1 MSILRFY
8 YIFYVCAR
16 YRLGRFLV
24 HAPLPW
30 YINLWLKFWLLVLA
44 PFSGQRSH
52 SSLAIDLRLALEQL
66 GPIFIKFG
74 QFLSTRRDLL
84 PADIADELAKLQD
97 QVPPFSAD
105 LGISIIESEL
115 GSSCDTLFTEIGS
128 EVLASASVSQVYSA
142 TLPNGDAVVVKVV
155 RPGIE
160 LIIAKDVRLLN
171 RITVMLERW
180 WRKSRV
186 FHLNEIVRDYQ
197 FTILNELDM
206 MNEAA
211 SCSQLRRNFEAS
223 SLLYVPKVYWPLCS
237 KKVLTLE
244 RIYGIPVNQAQTLKE
259 HNINLKRLAEKGV
272 EIFFTQVFEHSFFH
286 ADMHP
291 GNIFVSPNNPEDP
304 YYIGV
309 DFGIMGSLS
318 DEDQY
323 YLAHNLLAFFHQDY
337 HQVAKLHVRSGW
349 VSADTK
355 VHELESAIRTVCE
368 PIFQLPL
375 KDISF
380 GKLITRLFQTAR
392 RFNMEVQPQLVLLDK
407 TLFNIEGLGRQLYPE
422 LDLWTTAKPFIERWV
437 HKRASPQT
445 LWHRMKKESVEWLER
460 LPELPRQINESA
472 RQIQT
477 LEHSQQMQQQAI
489 EQIGNA
495 IRKQTLFQVTVFV
508 SVVLTV
514 TAAGWLFLQ
523 Q

>member
-1 MSILRFY
+1 MSVLRFY
-8 YIFYVCAR
+8 YILHVCGH
-16 YRLGRFLV
+16 YKLGRFLV

-30 YINLWLKFWLLVLA
+30 YVSLWLKCWLFILA
-44 PFSGQRSH
+44 PFAGKRDDST
-52 SSLAIDLRLALEQL
+52 LAIDLRLALQQL

-84 PADIADELAKLQD
+84 PTDIADELAKLQD
-97 QVPPFSAD
+97 QVPPFSSD

-115 GSSCDTLFTEIGS
+115 GKPCEKLFASIDP

-142 TLPNGDAVVVKVV
+142 TLPDGDAVVVKVV

-160 LIIAKDVRLLN
+160 LVIAKDLRLLK
-171 RITVMLERW
+171 RISAMFERW
-180 WRKSRV
+180 WRKSRA
-186 FHLNEIVRDYQ
+186 FHLKEIVRDYQ
-197 FTILNELDM
+197 FTILSELDM

-211 SCSQLRRNFEAS
+211 SCSQLRRNFQGS

-244 RIYGIPVNQAQTLKE
+244 RIYGIPVNQADELKE
-259 HNINLKRLAEKGV
+259 QNINLKRLAEKGV

-291 GNIFVSPNNPEDP
+291 GNIFVSPDNPEDP
-304 YYIGV
+304 YYVGV

-355 VHELESAIRTVCE
+355 VHELESAIRSVCE

-380 GKLITRLFQTAR
+380 GKLITKLFQTAR

-422 LDLWTTAKPFIERWV
+422 LDLWTTAKPFIENWV
-437 HKRASPQT
+437 KKRASPKM
-445 LWHRMKKESVEWLER
+445 LWHRMKMESVEWLEL
-460 LPELPRQINESA
+460 LPELPRQISEGA

-477 LEHSQQMQQQAI
+477 LEHSQQAQQQAM
-489 EQIGNA
+489 EQIGKA
-495 IRKQTLFQVTVFV
+495 IRRQTLFQATIFISIALAT
-508 SVVLTV
+508 SVV
-514 TAAGWLFLQ
+514 GWLFLQ